1 MIIKT
6 NTHLTL
12 CKTSRMKR
20 LFIYMAFILAIT
32 STAQSQTSAAYKAEI
47 KHFDSLRIQAL
58 TATDGWLNL
67 AGLFWLHPGENLLG
81 SNSDNTLVFK
91 HKNMPAIL
99 GKFLVKGTTVSWQFD
114 QKIKNSSA
122 DDLASLVCFDADTK
136 TNKSFSYN
144 QFTWSII
151 KREDKIGVR
160 FRDLKNP
167 ALANFKGNKRF
178 AVNEKWNLP
187 ATLLPPNPSGLFITN
202 VLGQTTS
209 QDYAGKISFEY
220 EGKQY
225 LLDAISEG
233 PGDLFVVFG
242 DATNGINTY
251 HTGRFM
257 YVPRPDSNGK
267 TTIDFNKAFNP
278 PCAYTPY
285 ATCPIPPK
293 QNILPFK
300 VTAGE
305 LSEKHK

>member
-1 MIIKT
+1 MIIKS
-6 NTHLTL
+6 NRRLTL
-12 CKTSRMKR
+12 RKISVMK
-20 LFIYMAFILAIT
+20 AFIAALLCLIVVSNKT
-32 STAQSQTSAAYKAEI
+32 LCQTSAAYTASI
-47 KHFDSLRIQAL
+47 KHFDSLRIKAL
-58 TATDGWLNL
+58 TEEDGWLNL
-67 AGLFWLHPGENLLG
+67 AGLFWLHPGENTFG
-81 SNSDNTLVFK
+81 SSNTNAVVFK
-91 HKNMPAIL
+91 HKNMPQVL
-99 GKFLVKGTTVSWQFD
+99 GKFIVVENTVSFEFD
-114 QKIKNSSA
+114 KAVTKFPNDYAETII
-122 DDLASLVCFDADTK
+122 CFDADKKINTPI
-136 TNKSFSYN
+136 TYQ
-144 QFTWSII
+144 QFKWSII

-160 FRDLKNP
+160 FRNLKNP
-167 ALANFKGNKRF
+167 ALYTFKGNKRF
-178 AVNEKWNLP
+178 SIHESWNLP

-202 VLGQTTS
+202 VLGQTTA

-257 YVPRPDSNGK
+257 YVPRPDSNGN

-300 VTAGE
+300 ITAGE